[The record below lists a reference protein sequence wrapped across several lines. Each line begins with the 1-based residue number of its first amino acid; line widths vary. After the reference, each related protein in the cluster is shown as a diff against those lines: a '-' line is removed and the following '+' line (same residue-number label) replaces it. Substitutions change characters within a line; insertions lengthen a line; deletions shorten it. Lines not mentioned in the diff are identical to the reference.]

1 MYVLDRNELRGLQ
14 ALSALSK
21 ILPNFFF
28 CIAYLG
34 IFSML
39 LSSINKII
47 LISLFFNVVKVVIL
61 QNFFI
66 LLGGEK
72 RREGINFSVM
82 QKALFLGSV
91 I

>member
-1 MYVLDRNELRGLQ
+1 
-14 ALSALSK
+14 
-21 ILPNFFF
+21 
-28 CIAYLG
+28 
-34 IFSML
+34 ML